1 VGNKAWINVI
11 LLFCLVAIPCLAVDA
26 AAQAEEEGISYRI
39 GPGDVLDISDWKNPD
54 LTKMVTVLPDGSI
67 SFPLIGEVKAEGK
80 TVSELKKELEKL
92 ITRYVPDPVLSV
104 IVHQVNNL
112 QIYIIGK
119 VQRPGTF
126 QLSRDINVL
135 QALSMAGGLNPFAKP
150 DNIKIFRE
158 INHKSV
164 IIPFNYDD
172 VVEENKLE
180 GNIRLLGGD
189 VIVVP

>member
-1 VGNKAWINVI
+1 MGNKAWINVI